1 MPTDRRTLTR
11 EYKET
16 PRTIG
21 VGAVRNTQNGKLLLL
36 ASRDIAGLL
45 NRQRAELRF
54 GGHRNRALQQDW
66 KEAGEAA
73 FAFEV
78 LDTLA
83 PKDAPGWDPAADLQ
97 ELERLWQEKLS
108 PYEPA
113 GYTPRPKS

>member
-1 MPTDRRTLTR
+1 MSSDHRALSR
-11 EYKET
+11 EYKQT
-16 PRTIG
+16 PRTMG
-21 VGAVRNTQNGKLLLL
+21 VGVVRNTVNGKLLLL
-36 ASRDIAGLL
+36 ASVDIPALL

-113 GYTPRPKS
+113 GYTPRPKP